1 MPGVEQTV
9 RQIIAGQL
17 GLDVSQV
24 STDASFADDLGT
36 DSLDRVELVMAFEE
50 AFNLE
55 IPEKDVEKIS
65 TVKQAVDYIEKNAK
79 SVKQ

>member
-1 MPGVEQTV
+1 MPGVERRV
-9 RQIIAGQL
+9 RQIVADQL

-24 STDASFADDLGT
+24 SDSASFADDLGT
-36 DSLDRVELVMAFEE
+36 DSLDRVELIMAFEE
-50 AFNLE
+50 TFDLE
-55 IPEKDVEKIS
+55 IPDQDAEKIS

>member
-9 RQIIAGQL
+9 RQIVADQL
-17 GLDVSQV
+17 GLEVSQV
-24 STDASFADDLGT
+24 SGNASFADDLGI

-55 IPEKDVEKIS
+55 IPDQDAEKIS
-65 TVKQAVDYIEKNAK
+65 TVKQAVDYIEKNAR

>member
-9 RQIIAGQL
+9 RQIIADQL

-50 AFNLE
+50 TFNLE
-55 IPEKDVEKIS
+55 IPEKDAEKVS
-65 TVKQAVDYIEKNAK
+65 TVKEAVDYIEKNAK